1 MAVLNLEGVSKTY
14 QTGARAVEAL
24 RGVDLSVDK
33 GEFLAIVGPSGSG
46 KTTLLNIVGC
56 LDVPSAGRVVYDG
69 KELHAMKENALAD
82 YRKSRISFIFQSFN
96 LIPVLTI
103 RENVELPLV
112 IERRL
117 SKADMA
123 ARAREVLSAVG
134 LAGMEDRYPREISG
148 GQEQRVAIARA
159 LVKNPILVL
168 ADEPTANLDSRTAE
182 DVVGIMQKLNAERG
196 VTFIFSTHDRLVEGK
211 ARRVVTIRDGQVHA
225 DERKA

>member
-1 MAVLNLEGVSKTY
+1 
-14 QTGARAVEAL
+14 
-24 RGVDLSVDK
+24 
-33 GEFLAIVGPSGSG
+33 
-46 KTTLLNIVGC
+46 
-56 LDVPSAGRVVYDG
+56 
-69 KELHAMKENALAD
+69 MKENALAD